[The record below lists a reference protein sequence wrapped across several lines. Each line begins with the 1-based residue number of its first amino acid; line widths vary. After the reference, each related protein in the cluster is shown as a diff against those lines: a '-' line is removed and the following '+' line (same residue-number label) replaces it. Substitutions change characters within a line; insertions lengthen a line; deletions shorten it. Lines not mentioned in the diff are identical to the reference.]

1 MKATP
6 LPDPKTSWVESFPRT
21 LEMTPNT
28 AAFNVTGHPAL
39 SIPCALSAGL
49 PVGMMLVGRF
59 FEESTLLR
67 VGHACETAGIYPVG
81 RTGRALS
88 SPA

>member
-1 MKATP
+1 
-6 LPDPKTSWVESFPRT
+6 VESFPRN

-28 AAFNVTGHPAL
+28 AAFNVTGHPAI
-39 SIPCALSAGL
+39 SVPCALSDGL

-67 VGHACETAGIYPVG
+67 VTHACETAGIYPVG
-81 RTGRALS
+81 HTGPAVR